1 MLELQKSVS
10 CNRSSHKASE
20 KKEMGNYSG
29 KLIKEILWKK
39 RVTQQVWQ
47 TSVNLEKDRTKED
60 IGYGSNLNAKPVNCL
75 ITIY

>member
-10 CNRSSHKASE
+10 CHRSSPKASE
-20 KKEMGNYSG
+20 KKEMGIYSG

-47 TSVNLEKDRTKED
+47 TSVHLEKDRPEED
-60 IGYGSNLNAKPVNCL
+60 IGYRSNLNAKPVNCL
-75 ITIY
+75 INIY